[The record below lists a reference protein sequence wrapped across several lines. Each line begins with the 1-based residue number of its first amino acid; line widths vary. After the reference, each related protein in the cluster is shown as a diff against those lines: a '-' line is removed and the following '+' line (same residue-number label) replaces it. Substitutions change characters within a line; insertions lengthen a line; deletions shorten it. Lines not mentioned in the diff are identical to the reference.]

1 MYLFFDT
8 ETTGKITD
16 YKASFKEV
24 EKFPRITQFAW
35 QLYNSEGKLFKS
47 FQSLVKPNGWKIPTV
62 EEQIAKGEKNPNF
75 FVENNMSTE
84 RCEKEGRPIK
94 PMLEQFL
101 NELEGCK
108 YLLAHN
114 MNFDLPVT
122 ASEMYRLG
130 FQAKNKPQKICTMQS
145 TTDICRLPGPYG
157 FKWPSLQELHKF
169 LFGCDFE
176 GAHDASDD
184 VTATAKCFFEL
195 KRRNLLVIT
204 E

>member
-1 MYLFFDT
+1 MYLFFDV
-8 ETTGKITD
+8 ESTGKITD

-35 QLYNSEGKLFKS
+35 QVYNSEGKLFKS
-47 FQSLVKPNGWKIPTV
+47 FQSLVKPDGWEVPK
-62 EEQIAKGEKNPNF
+62 EEF
-75 FVENNMSTE
+75 FIKNNMSTE
-84 RCEKEGRPIK
+84 RCEKDGRPIK

-145 TTDICRLPGPYG
+145 TTDICQLPGPYG
-157 FKWPSLQELHKF
+157 FKWPSLQELHQF
-169 LFGCDFE
+169 LFKCDFQ

>member
-1 MYLFFDT
+1 MFSKIKKRDGKVVPFDV
-8 ETTGKITD
+8 EKITTAIS
-16 YKASFKEV
+16 KAGKVTSEFGEKEAQDITNQV
-24 EKFPRITQFAW
+24 MSLAKEKISA
-35 QLYNSEGKLFKS
+35 
-47 FQSLVKPNGWKIPTV
+47 KIPTV

-145 TTDICRLPGPYG
+145 TTDICQLPGPHG

-184 VTATAKCFFEL
+184 VTAMAKCFFEL

>member
-1 MYLFFDT
+1 MYLFMDC

-35 QLYNSEGKLFKS
+35 QVYNSEGKLFKS
-47 FQSLVKPNGWKIPTV
+47 FQSLVKPDGWEVPKD
-62 EEQIAKGEKNPNF
+62 EF
-75 FVENNMSTE
+75 FIKNNMSTE
-84 RCEKEGRPIK
+84 RCEKDGRPIK
-94 PMLEQFL
+94 PILEQFL
-101 NELEGCK
+101 SELEGCK

-122 ASEMYRLG
+122 ASEIYRLG
-130 FQAKNKPQKICTMQS
+130 MHAQNKPQKICTMQS
-145 TTDICRLPGPYG
+145 TTDICKLPGPYG
-157 FKWPSLQELHKF
+157 FKWPSLQELHQF
-169 LFGCDFE
+169 LFKCDFE

-195 KRRNLLVIT
+195 KKQNLLVIT

>member
-1 MYLFFDT
+1 
-8 ETTGKITD
+8 
-16 YKASFKEV
+16 
-24 EKFPRITQFAW
+24 
-35 QLYNSEGKLFKS
+35 
-47 FQSLVKPNGWKIPTV
+47 
-62 EEQIAKGEKNPNF
+62 
-75 FVENNMSTE
+75 
-84 RCEKEGRPIK
+84 
-94 PMLEQFL
+94 
-101 NELEGCK
+101 
-108 YLLAHN
+108 

-130 FQAKNKPQKICTMQS
+130 FQAQNKPQKICTMQS

-195 KRRNLLVIT
+195 KKQNLLVIT

>member
-24 EKFPRITQFAW
+24 DKFPRITQFAW

-47 FQSLVKPNGWKIPTV
+47 FQSLVKPDGWEVPK
-62 EEQIAKGEKNPNF
+62 EEF
-75 FVENNMSTE
+75 FIKNNMSTE
-84 RCEKEGRPIK
+84 RCEKEGKPIK
-94 PMLEQFL
+94 PILEQFL
-101 NELEGCK
+101 IELNACK

-145 TTDICRLPGPYG
+145 TTDICRFPGPYG

-184 VTATAKCFFEL
+184 VTAMAKCFFEL

>member
-35 QLYNSEGKLFKS
+35 QVYNSEGKLFKS
-47 FQSLVKPNGWKIPTV
+47 FQSLVKPDGWEVPKD
-62 EEQIAKGEKNPNF
+62 EF
-75 FVENNMSTE
+75 FIKNNMSTE
-84 RCEKEGRPIK
+84 RCELEGRPIK

-101 NELEGCK
+101 IELNACK

-130 FQAKNKPQKICTMQS
+130 IQAQNKPEKICTMQS
-145 TTDICRLPGPYG
+145 TTDICKLPGPYG

-195 KRRNLLVIT
+195 KKRNLLVIS

>member
-47 FQSLVKPNGWKIPTV
+47 FQSLVKPEGWEVPK
-62 EEQIAKGEKNPNF
+62 EEF
-75 FVENNMSTE
+75 FIKNNMSTE
-84 RCEKEGRPIK
+84 RCELEGRPIK

-101 NELEGCK
+101 IELNACK
-108 YLLAHN
+108 FLLAHN
-114 MNFDLPVT
+114 MNFDLTIT

-130 FQAKNKPQKICTMQS
+130 MQAQNKPQKICTMQS
-145 TTDICRLPGPYG
+145 TTEICKLPGPYG

-169 LFGCDFE
+169 LFGAEFE

-184 VTATAKCFFEL
+184 VVATAKCFFEL

>member
-1 MYLFFDT
+1 MYLFMDC

-35 QLYNSEGKLFKS
+35 QVYNSEGKLFKS
-47 FQSLVKPNGWKIPTV
+47 FQSLVKPDGWEVPK
-62 EEQIAKGEKNPNF
+62 EEF
-75 FVENNMSTE
+75 FIKNNMSTE
-84 RCEKEGRPIK
+84 RCELEGRPIK

-101 NELEGCK
+101 IELNACK

-130 FQAKNKPQKICTMQS
+130 FQAQNKPQKICTMQS

>member
-24 EKFPRITQFAW
+24 DKFPRITQFAW
-35 QLYNSEGKLFKS
+35 QVYNSEGKLFKS
-47 FQSLVKPNGWKIPTV
+47 FQSLVKPDGWEVPK
-62 EEQIAKGEKNPNF
+62 EEF
-75 FVENNMSTE
+75 FIKNNMSTE
-84 RCEKEGRPIK
+84 RCEKDGRPIK

-145 TTDICRLPGPYG
+145 TTDICQLPGPYG
-157 FKWPSLQELHKF
+157 FKWPSLQELHQF
-169 LFGCDFE
+169 LFKCDFD

-195 KRRNLLVIT
+195 KKRNLLVIP

>member
-1 MYLFFDT
+1 MYLFMDC

-35 QLYNSEGKLFKS
+35 QVYNSEGKLFKS
-47 FQSLVKPNGWKIPTV
+47 FQSLVKPDGWEVPKD
-62 EEQIAKGEKNPNF
+62 EF
-75 FVENNMSTE
+75 FIKNNMSTE
-84 RCEKEGRPIK
+84 RCELEGRPIK

-101 NELEGCK
+101 IELNACK

-130 FQAKNKPQKICTMQS
+130 IQAQNKPEKICTMQS
-145 TTDICRLPGPYG
+145 TTDICKLPGPYG

-195 KRRNLLVIT
+195 KKRNLLVIS

>member
-1 MYLFFDT
+1 MYLFFDV

-35 QLYNSEGKLFKS
+35 QVYNSEGKLFKS
-47 FQSLVKPNGWKIPTV
+47 FQSLVKPDGWEVPK
-62 EEQIAKGEKNPNF
+62 EEF
-75 FVENNMSTE
+75 FIKNNMSTE
-84 RCEKEGRPIK
+84 RCEKDGRPIK
-94 PMLEQFL
+94 AMLEQFL

-145 TTDICRLPGPYG
+145 TTEICKLPGQYG
-157 FKWPSLQELHKF
+157 FKWPSLQELHNF
-169 LFGCDFE
+169 LFKADFE

-195 KRRNLLVIT
+195 KRQNLLVIT

>member
-1 MYLFFDT
+1 MYLFMDC

-16 YKASFKEV
+16 YKASFKDV
-24 EKFPRITQFAW
+24 DKFPRISQFAW

-47 FQSLVKPNGWKIPTV
+47 FQSLVKPDGWEVPK
-62 EEQIAKGEKNPNF
+62 EEF
-75 FVENNMSTE
+75 FINNNMSTE
-84 RCEKEGRPIK
+84 RCEKDGKPIK

-101 NELEGCK
+101 IELNACK

-122 ASEMYRLG
+122 ASEMFRLG
-130 FQAKNKPQKICTMQS
+130 MQAQNKPQKICTMQS
-145 TTDICRLPGPYG
+145 TTDICKLPGPYG

>member
-35 QLYNSEGKLFKS
+35 HVYNSEGKLFKS
-47 FQSLVKPNGWKIPTV
+47 FQGLVKPDGWEVPK
-62 EEQIAKGEKNPNF
+62 EEF
-75 FVENNMSTE
+75 FIKNNMSTE
-84 RCEKEGRPIK
+84 RCEKDGKPIK

-101 NELEGCK
+101 SELEGCK

-114 MNFDLPVT
+114 MIFDLPVT

-130 FQAKNKPQKICTMQS
+130 FNAKNKPEKICTMQS
-145 TTDICRLPGPYG
+145 TTEICKLPGKYG

-169 LFGCDFE
+169 LFGADFE

-184 VTATAKCFFEL
+184 VAATAKCFFEL
-195 KRRNLLVIT
+195 KRQKLLVIQ

>member
-1 MYLFFDT
+1 MYLFFDC

-16 YKASFKEV
+16 YKASFKDV
-24 EKFPRITQFAW
+24 DKFPRISQFAW

-47 FQSLVKPNGWKIPTV
+47 FQSLVKPDGWEVPKD
-62 EEQIAKGEKNPNF
+62 EF
-75 FVENNMSTE
+75 FIKNNMSTE
-84 RCEKEGRPIK
+84 RCELEGRPIK

-114 MNFDLPVT
+114 MNFDLPIT

>member
-35 QLYNSEGKLFKS
+35 QVYNSEGKLFKS
-47 FQSLVKPNGWKIPTV
+47 FQSLVKPDGWKVPK
-62 EEQIAKGEKNPNF
+62 EEF
-75 FVENNMSTE
+75 FIKNNMSTE
-84 RCEKEGRPIK
+84 RCELEGRPIK

-101 NELEGCK
+101 NELEDCK

-130 FQAKNKPQKICTMQS
+130 FQAKNKPQKICTMQP
-145 TTDICRLPGPYG
+145 TTDICQLPGPYG
-157 FKWPSLQELHKF
+157 FKWPSLQELHQF
-169 LFGCDFE
+169 LFKCDFE

-195 KRRNLLVIT
+195 KKRNLLVIT

>member
-35 QLYNSEGKLFKS
+35 QVYNSEGKLFKS
-47 FQSLVKPNGWKIPTV
+47 FQSLVKPDGWEVPKD
-62 EEQIAKGEKNPNF
+62 EF
-75 FVENNMSTE
+75 FIKNNMSTE
-84 RCEKEGRPIK
+84 RCELEGRPIK

-101 NELEGCK
+101 IELNACK

-130 FQAKNKPQKICTMQS
+130 IQAQNKPEKICTMQS
-145 TTDICRLPGPYG
+145 TTDICKLPGPYG

-184 VTATAKCFFEL
+184 VTATAKCFFDL
-195 KRRNLLVIT
+195 KKRNLLVIS

>member
-35 QLYNSEGKLFKS
+35 QVYNSEGKLFKS
-47 FQSLVKPNGWKIPTV
+47 FQSLVKPDGWEVPK
-62 EEQIAKGEKNPNF
+62 EEF
-75 FVENNMSTE
+75 FIKNNMSTE
-84 RCEKEGRPIK
+84 RCELEGRPIK

-101 NELEGCK
+101 IELNACK

-130 FQAKNKPQKICTMQS
+130 FQAQNKPQKICTMQS

-157 FKWPSLQELHKF
+157 FKWPSLNELHKF

-195 KRRNLLVIT
+195 KKQNLLVIT

>member
-1 MYLFFDT
+1 MYLFFDV
-8 ETTGKITD
+8 ESTGKITD

-35 QLYNSEGKLFKS
+35 QLYNLEGKLFKS
-47 FQSLVKPNGWKIPTV
+47 FQSLVKPDGWEVPK
-62 EEQIAKGEKNPNF
+62 EEF
-75 FVENNMSTE
+75 FIKNNMSTE
-84 RCEKEGRPIK
+84 RCEKYGRPIK

-130 FQAKNKPQKICTMQS
+130 LQAKNKPQKICTMQS

>member
-47 FQSLVKPNGWKIPTV
+47 FQSLVKPDGWEVPK
-62 EEQIAKGEKNPNF
+62 EEF
-75 FVENNMSTE
+75 FIKNNMSTE
-84 RCEKEGRPIK
+84 RCELEGRLIK

-101 NELEGCK
+101 IELNACK
-108 YLLAHN
+108 FLLAHN

-130 FQAKNKPQKICTMQS
+130 LQATNKPTKICTMQS

-157 FKWPSLQELHKF
+157 HKWPTLQELHNF
-169 LFGCDFE
+169 LFACDFE
-176 GAHDASDD
+176 GSHDALDD
-184 VTATAKCFFEL
+184 VKAMAKCFFEL
-195 KRRNLLVIT
+195 KRQKLLS
-204 E
+204 

>member
-1 MYLFFDT
+1 MYLFMDC

-35 QLYNSEGKLFKS
+35 QVYNSEGKLFKS
-47 FQSLVKPNGWKIPTV
+47 FQSLVKPDGWEVPK
-62 EEQIAKGEKNPNF
+62 EEF
-75 FVENNMSTE
+75 FIKNNMSTE
-84 RCEKEGRPIK
+84 RCEKDGRPIK
-94 PMLEQFL
+94 PILEQFL
-101 NELEGCK
+101 SELEGCK

-122 ASEMYRLG
+122 ASEIYRLG
-130 FQAKNKPQKICTMQS
+130 MHAQNKPQKICTMQS
-145 TTDICRLPGPYG
+145 TTDICKLPGPYG
-157 FKWPSLQELHKF
+157 FKWPSLQELHQF
-169 LFGCDFE
+169 LFKCDFE

-195 KRRNLLVIT
+195 KKQNLLVIT

>member
-35 QLYNSEGKLFKS
+35 QVYNSEGKLFKS
-47 FQSLVKPNGWKIPTV
+47 FQSLVKPDGWEVPK
-62 EEQIAKGEKNPNF
+62 EEF
-75 FVENNMSTE
+75 FIKNNMSTE
-84 RCEKEGRPIK
+84 RCELEGRPIK

-101 NELEGCK
+101 IELNACK

-130 FQAKNKPQKICTMQS
+130 FQAQNKPQKICTMQS

-157 FKWPSLQELHKF
+157 FKWPSLHELHKF

-195 KRRNLLVIT
+195 KKQNLLVIT

>member
-1 MYLFFDT
+1 MYLFFDV
-8 ETTGKITD
+8 ESTGKITD

-47 FQSLVKPNGWKIPTV
+47 FQSLVKPDGWEVPK
-62 EEQIAKGEKNPNF
+62 EEF
-75 FVENNMSTE
+75 FIKNNMSTE
-84 RCEKEGRPIK
+84 RCEKEGKPIK

-101 NELEGCK
+101 IELNACK

-130 FQAKNKPQKICTMQS
+130 FQAQNKPQKICTMQS
-145 TTDICRLPGPYG
+145 TTDICKLPGPYG

>member
-1 MYLFFDT
+1 MYLFFDC

-16 YKASFKEV
+16 YKASFKDV
-24 EKFPRITQFAW
+24 DKFPRISQFAW

-47 FQSLVKPNGWKIPTV
+47 FQSLVKPDGWEVPKD
-62 EEQIAKGEKNPNF
+62 EF
-75 FVENNMSTE
+75 FIKNNMSTE
-84 RCEKEGRPIK
+84 RCELEGRPIK

-145 TTDICRLPGPYG
+145 TTDICQLHGPYG
-157 FKWPSLQELHKF
+157 FKWPSLQELHQF
-169 LFGCDFE
+169 LFKCDFD

>member
-47 FQSLVKPNGWKIPTV
+47 FQSLVKPDGWEVPK
-62 EEQIAKGEKNPNF
+62 EEF
-75 FVENNMSTE
+75 FIKNNMSTE
-84 RCEKEGRPIK
+84 RCEKDGRPIK

>member
-24 EKFPRITQFAW
+24 DKFPRITQFAW
-35 QLYNSEGKLFKS
+35 QVYNSEGKLFKS
-47 FQSLVKPNGWKIPTV
+47 FQSLVKPDGWEVPK
-62 EEQIAKGEKNPNF
+62 EEF
-75 FVENNMSTE
+75 FIKNNMSTE
-84 RCEKEGRPIK
+84 RCELEGRPIK

-122 ASEMYRLG
+122 ASEMYRLW

-145 TTDICRLPGPYG
+145 TTDICQLPGPYG
-157 FKWPSLQELHKF
+157 FKWPSLQELHQF
-169 LFGCDFE
+169 LFKCDFE

-195 KRRNLLVIT
+195 KKRNLLVIT

>member
-35 QLYNSEGKLFKS
+35 QVYNSEGKLFKS
-47 FQSLVKPNGWKIPTV
+47 FQSLVKPDGWEVPK
-62 EEQIAKGEKNPNF
+62 EEF
-75 FVENNMSTE
+75 FIKNNMSTE
-84 RCEKEGRPIK
+84 RCEKDGRPIK

-145 TTDICRLPGPYG
+145 TTDICQLPGPYG
-157 FKWPSLQELHKF
+157 FKWPSLQELHQF
-169 LFGCDFE
+169 LFKCDFD

-195 KRRNLLVIT
+195 KKRNLLVIP

>member
-1 MYLFFDT
+1 MYLFMDC

-35 QLYNSEGKLFKS
+35 QVYNSEGKLFKS
-47 FQSLVKPNGWKIPTV
+47 FQSLVKPDGWEVPKD
-62 EEQIAKGEKNPNF
+62 EF
-75 FVENNMSTE
+75 FIKNNMSTE
-84 RCEKEGRPIK
+84 RCELEGRPIK

-101 NELEGCK
+101 IELNACK

-130 FQAKNKPQKICTMQS
+130 IQAQNKPEKICTMQS
-145 TTDICRLPGPYG
+145 TTDICKLPGPYG

-195 KRRNLLVIT
+195 KKRNLLVIT

>member
-35 QLYNSEGKLFKS
+35 QVYNLEGKLFKS
-47 FQSLVKPNGWKIPTV
+47 FQSLVKPDGWEVPK
-62 EEQIAKGEKNPNF
+62 EEF
-75 FVENNMSTE
+75 FIKNNMSTE
-84 RCEKEGRPIK
+84 RCEKDGRPIK
-94 PMLEQFL
+94 PILEQFL
-101 NELEGCK
+101 SELEGCK

-122 ASEMYRLG
+122 ASEMHRLG
-130 FQAKNKPQKICTMQS
+130 LQAKNKPQKICTMQS
-145 TTDICRLPGPYG
+145 TTDICQLPGPYG
-157 FKWPSLQELHKF
+157 FKWPSLQELHQF
-169 LFGCDFE
+169 LFKCDFE

-195 KRRNLLVIT
+195 KKRNLLVIT

>member
-1 MYLFFDT
+1 MDC

-16 YKASFKEV
+16 YKASFKDV
-24 EKFPRITQFAW
+24 DKFPRISQFAW

-47 FQSLVKPNGWKIPTV
+47 FQSLVKPDGWEVPK
-62 EEQIAKGEKNPNF
+62 EEF
-75 FVENNMSTE
+75 FINNNMSTE
-84 RCEKEGRPIK
+84 RCEKEGKPIK

-101 NELEGCK
+101 IELNDCK

-130 FQAKNKPQKICTMQS
+130 MQAQNKPQKICTMQS
-145 TTDICRLPGPYG
+145 TTDICKLPGPYG
-157 FKWPSLQELHKF
+157 FKWPSLQELHQF
-169 LFGCDFE
+169 LFKCDFE

-195 KRRNLLVIT
+195 KRQKLLVIPK
-204 E
+204 

>member
-47 FQSLVKPNGWKIPTV
+47 FQSLVKPDGWEVPK
-62 EEQIAKGEKNPNF
+62 EEF
-75 FVENNMSTE
+75 FINNNMSTE
-84 RCEKEGRPIK
+84 RCEKDGKPIK

-101 NELEGCK
+101 IELNACK

-122 ASEMYRLG
+122 ASEMFRLG
-130 FQAKNKPQKICTMQS
+130 MQAQNKPQKICTMQS
-145 TTDICRLPGPYG
+145 TTDICKLPGPYG

>member
-24 EKFPRITQFAW
+24 DKFPRISQFAW

-47 FQSLVKPNGWKIPTV
+47 FQSLVKPDGWEVPK
-62 EEQIAKGEKNPNF
+62 EEF
-75 FVENNMSTE
+75 FIKNNMSTE

-145 TTDICRLPGPYG
+145 TTDICQLPGPYG

>member
-1 MYLFFDT
+1 MYLFFDV
-8 ETTGKITD
+8 ESTGKITD

-24 EKFPRITQFAW
+24 DKFPRISQFAW

-47 FQSLVKPNGWKIPTV
+47 FQSLVKPDGWEVPK
-62 EEQIAKGEKNPNF
+62 EEF
-75 FVENNMSTE
+75 FIKNNMSTE

-145 TTDICRLPGPYG
+145 TTDICQLPGPYG

>member
-1 MYLFFDT
+1 MYLFMDC

-24 EKFPRITQFAW
+24 DKFPRISQFAW

-47 FQSLVKPNGWKIPTV
+47 FQSLVKPDGWEVPK
-62 EEQIAKGEKNPNF
+62 EEF
-75 FVENNMSTE
+75 FIKNNMSTE

-145 TTDICRLPGPYG
+145 TTDICQLPGPYG
-157 FKWPSLQELHKF
+157 FKWPSLQELHQF
-169 LFGCDFE
+169 LFKCDFD

-195 KRRNLLVIT
+195 KKRNLLVIP

>member
-24 EKFPRITQFAW
+24 VKFPRITQFAW
-35 QLYNSEGKLFKS
+35 QVYNSEGKLFKS
-47 FQSLVKPNGWKIPTV
+47 FQNLVKPDGWEVPK
-62 EEQIAKGEKNPNF
+62 EEF
-75 FVENNMSTE
+75 FIKNNMSTE
-84 RCEKEGRPIK
+84 RCELEGRPIK

-101 NELEGCK
+101 IELNACK

-130 FQAKNKPQKICTMQS
+130 FQAQNKPEKICTMQS
-145 TTDICRLPGPYG
+145 TTDICKLPGPYG

-195 KRRNLLVIT
+195 KRRNLLVIS